1 MGPVWETAAA
11 AVWPTAAF
19 DFSAASVDVESA
31 AAAATPSADTAAET
45 ASEAAQLVCQVCQ

>member
-11 AVWPTAAF
+11 KAAF

>member
-11 AVWPTAAF
+11 TAAL